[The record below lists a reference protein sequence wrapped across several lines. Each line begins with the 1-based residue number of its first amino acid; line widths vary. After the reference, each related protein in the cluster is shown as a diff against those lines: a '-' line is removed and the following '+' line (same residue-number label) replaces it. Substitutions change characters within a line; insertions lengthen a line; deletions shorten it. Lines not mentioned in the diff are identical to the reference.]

1 MKWLP
6 KNVWFSQESAFPKVN
21 QDEDNR
27 QFITCAAEMWVL
39 VWDFL
44 KPDAGEGALGG
55 GIPGA
60 DDEPVVV
67 KKKIGAWNKFKSKS
81 TLAPL
86 GKGGKWNPATG
97 KYCFLNK
104 IWVGTPLINKLL
116 CQLFRTLR

>member
-1 MKWLP
+1 MP
-6 KNVWFSQESAFPKVN
+6 TENHQSAM
-21 QDEDNR
+21 
-27 QFITCAAEMWVL
+27 A
-39 VWDFL
+39 
-44 KPDAGEGALGG
+44 G

-104 IWVGTPLINKLL
+104 IWVSSNGIRVPAMRS
-116 CQLFRTLR
+116 FF

>member
-27 QFITCAAEMWVL
+27 QFITCAAEMFIL

-44 KPDAGEGALGG
+44 RPSSEGGDKEMMEEDV
-55 GIPGA
+55 P
-60 DDEPVVV
+60 VV
-67 KKKIGAWNKFKSKS
+67 KKKHNPWAKLKSRS
-81 TLAPL
+81 TLTPL
-86 GKGGKWNPATG
+86 EKGTKWNPAIG

-104 IWVGTPLINKLL
+104 IWVPVHKIMFLDPSPQVG
-116 CQLFRTLR
+116 

>member
-104 IWVGTPLINKLL
+104 IWVSSNMKRE
-116 CQLFRTLR
+116 FRL